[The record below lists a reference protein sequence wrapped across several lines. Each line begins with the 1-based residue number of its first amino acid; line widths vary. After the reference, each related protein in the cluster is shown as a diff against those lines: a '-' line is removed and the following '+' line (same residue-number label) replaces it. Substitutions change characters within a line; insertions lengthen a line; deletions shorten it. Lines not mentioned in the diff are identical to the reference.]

1 MNEFKI
7 IGRVNFIEYKV
18 FESGLCLTRVLLSK
32 KVKEEYQTYPITF
45 FNTKDYECANEI
57 AENIKKGDYIKA
69 TGKLNINKFKTKT
82 GQDVENIE
90 LIGFGFKKVVYS
102 ESEGKY
108 IETIDEVDNDKFST
122 TEKTPIAE
130 GLDDYVE
137 GVTF

>member
-7 IGRVNFIEYKV
+7 IGRVNFIEFKT

-45 FNTKDYECANEI
+45 FNTKDYECAFEI
-57 AENIKKGDYIKA
+57 ADKIKKGDYIKA

-108 IETIDEVDNDKFST
+108 IEAIDEVDNDKFST
-122 TEKTPIAE
+122 IEKTPIAE